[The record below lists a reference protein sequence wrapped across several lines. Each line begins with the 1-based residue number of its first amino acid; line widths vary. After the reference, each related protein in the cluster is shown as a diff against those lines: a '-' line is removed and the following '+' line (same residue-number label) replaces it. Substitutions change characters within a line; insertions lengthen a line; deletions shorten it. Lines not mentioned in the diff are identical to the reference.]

1 MFRAW
6 FTESATTTKT
16 DRFAHLGS
24 FFANGIVIDF
34 RRILESAASN
44 YFLRKQNQILSFT
57 MLNFR
62 NLRVVDAILIAFYSF
77 G

>member
-1 MFRAW
+1 MFGAW

-16 DRFAHLGS
+16 DWFAHLGS
-24 FFANGIVIDF
+24 FFVNEIVVDF

-44 YFLRKQNQILSFT
+44 YFLRNQNQILSFT
-57 MLNFR
+57 MITFK
-62 NLRVVDAILIAFYSF
+62 NLMVVEAILLAFCSF

>member
-1 MFRAW
+1 MFGAW

-16 DRFAHLGS
+16 DWFAHSSS
-24 FFANGIVIDF
+24 FFVNGIVVDF

-44 YFLRKQNQILSFT
+44 YFLRNQNQILSFT
-57 MLNFR
+57 MITFK
-62 NLRVVDAILIAFYSF
+62 NLMVVEAILLAFYSF

>member
-1 MFRAW
+1 MFGAW

-16 DRFAHLGS
+16 DWFARLGS
-24 FFANGIVIDF
+24 FFVNGIVVDF

-44 YFLRKQNQILSFT
+44 YFLRNQNQILSFT
-57 MLNFR
+57 MITFK
-62 NLRVVDAILIAFYSF
+62 NLMVVEAILLAFYSF